1 MKIILL
7 VALGGAIGS
16 VARYLVGKASLL
28 LWGPDFPWGT
38 LIVNVVGC
46 FAMGILAG
54 LLAHYTELSQE
65 VRTFLMVGVL
75 GGFTTFSAFSLDIVT
90 LYQRG
95 TWMAAGLYLFVSVAA
110 SIAALLGGM
119 ALVRNLMT

>member
-28 LWGPDFPWGT
+28 LWGPDYPWGT

-95 TWMAAGLYLFVSVAA
+95 TWVAAALYLFASIVASVAA
-110 SIAALLGGM
+110 LIGGM

>member
-16 VARYLVGKASLL
+16 VARYLVGKLSLL

-38 LIVNVVGC
+38 LIVNILGC
-46 FAMGILAG
+46 FVMGVLAG
-54 LLAHYTELSQE
+54 LLAHYTQLSQE
-65 VRTFLMVGVL
+65 VRMFLLVGIL
-75 GGFTTFSAFSLDIVT
+75 GGFTTFSAFSLDLVT

-95 TWMAAGLYLFVSVAA
+95 ALMVAGLYLFA
-110 SIAALLGGM
+110 SIVASVAALLGGM
-119 ALVRNLMT
+119 ALVRNFIS